1 MPRPAP
7 DAVTGHSTRIR
18 LWRQARAEKSVGVMI
33 LNRKNIH
40 RLAIQPYRLLAD
52 GFESG
57 DLSAWS
63 VAIQ

>member
-1 MPRPAP
+1 
-7 DAVTGHSTRIR
+7 
-18 LWRQARAEKSVGVMI
+18 MI
-33 LNRKNIH
+33 LNRKKIH